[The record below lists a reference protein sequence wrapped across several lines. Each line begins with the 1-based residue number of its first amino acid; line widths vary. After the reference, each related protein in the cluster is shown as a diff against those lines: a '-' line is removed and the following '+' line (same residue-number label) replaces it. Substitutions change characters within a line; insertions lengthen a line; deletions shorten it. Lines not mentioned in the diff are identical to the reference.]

1 MQMFWAELLPF
12 GVRMLY
18 QLIYV
23 NSLIKIRC
31 VLNWHIGMRKLRFWQ
46 SLGAGRNGVLRAGP
60 PPPTR
65 KHGLVSS
72 SGTSLIQASAAK
84 SIPFLGLARACCRGG
99 LILAKCCNVRGG
111 FCVRRWQGHPAPIP
125 ARSARRHRPVQRL
138 TTIVYAGDLHVFFI
152 KKKKRKIFM
161 FLRSPSPNKKTLWL
175 NRKKCL

>member
-23 NSLIKIRC
+23 NSLIKIHF
-31 VLNWHIGMRKLRFWQ
+31 VLNWHIGMRKLRFCQ
-46 SLGAGRNGVLRAGP
+46 SLGAGRNRVLRAGP

-84 SIPFLGLARACCRGG
+84 SIPFLGLA
-99 LILAKCCNVRGG
+99 
-111 FCVRRWQGHPAPIP
+111 
-125 ARSARRHRPVQRL
+125 
-138 TTIVYAGDLHVFFI
+138 
-152 KKKKRKIFM
+152 
-161 FLRSPSPNKKTLWL
+161 
-175 NRKKCL
+175 